1 MFRSVGVLPYFYAM
15 SYLLMYLYCNKM
27 PTRAS
32 GMCLG
37 ESVTVC
43 FGSPVPPA
51 DLSTPSLSYE
61 VRPDLAT
68 VPPAPS
74 DMWFALMR
82 PAMSVRMFVT
92 TLPAP

>member
-1 MFRSVGVLPYFYAM
+1 MFRSIGVLPYFYAM
-15 SYLLMYLYCNKM
+15 SHLLMYLYCNKM

-32 GMCLG
+32 GMYLG

-51 DLSTPSLSYE
+51 DLSVLSLGYE
-61 VRPDLAT
+61 VWPDLAT

-74 DMWFALMR
+74 DARFAFKR
-82 PAMSVRMFVT
+82 PAMSVRMFLT
-92 TLPAP
+92 TLQAL